1 MSDESSAAIAATRK
15 DWVAEHR
22 EMYLK
27 SGGAEG
33 HIMDITPVGGRS
45 FATHC
50 LIKYKGRKSGKIFI
64 TALCYGDIAGEVV
77 IVGSKGGADTHP
89 EWYLNILAEPEVEF
103 QIATQAFRA
112 TYCRK
117 SLGGTAVYG
126 PGIYLAD
133 TRKEASSYGPHI
145 VEFTFKKDTDYLD
158 LSNSS
163 LSSKAVKAVGG
174 GGKQVLLAEPALDML
189 LRVTQNYYVL
199 RTPYHVSTGFA
210 A

>member
-1 MSDESSAAIAATRK
+1 MDENQINIVRNGFCT
-15 DWVAEHR
+15 
-22 EMYLK
+22 
-27 SGGAEG
+27 
-33 HIMDITPVGGRS
+33 
-45 FATHC
+45 
-50 LIKYKGRKSGKIFI
+50 
-64 TALCYGDIAGEVV
+64 VV
-77 IVGSKGGADTHP
+77 GADFGTLYHGTDS
-89 EWYLNILAEPEVEF
+89 LEF
-103 QIATQAFRA
+103 AVQMVQRFSFHSAQAFRA